1 MGTEFPMRETG
12 KSGTTSENIYH
23 LLHKF
28 ADGPSFE
35 IKNSILIHNAAMFAN
50 VRFH

>member
-1 MGTEFPMRETG
+1 MGIVFPMRETG

-23 LLHKF
+23 FLHKF

-35 IKNSILIHNAAMFAN
+35 IKTAS
-50 VRFH
+50 